1 MSSRPNS
8 TDALQSGD
16 QFVIFKANSCDYRV
30 LDQDTLI
37 AWVAANI
44 PSSGGAVSTNPV
56 VQYFNPVADFSIAVE
71 NYAEGTYLLMSPSTG
86 ITNGTVVLP
95 DSAELVDKQIFMF
108 FCSQQITNFTLDG
121 NGAAIRGEPTAI
133 AAESFFKLQFD
144 KLSGAWNRVG

>member
-8 TDALQSGD
+8 TDALQAGD

-37 AWVAANI
+37 AWVLEQLPASVATPI
-44 PSSGGAVSTNPV
+44 APV
-56 VQYFNPVADFSIAVE
+56 VQYFNPVADFSVEVE
-71 NYAEGTYLLMSPSTG
+71 NHEEGTYLLMSPLVG
-86 ITNGTVVLP
+86 IANGTISLP
-95 DSAELVDKQIFMF
+95 DSAELIDKQIFMF
-108 FCSQQITNFTLDG
+108 FCSQQITNFTING
-121 NGAAIRGEPTAI
+121 NGAAVRGGPTAI